1 MYVYIYIY
9 TVCVYIYIN
18 KHMCIYIHL
27 QYPCIV
33 RPGTRATP
41 VYKEYPNK
49 MIPLLIKFQPYKIA
63 ILPHIDVWG
72 FCF

>member
-1 MYVYIYIY
+1 
-9 TVCVYIYIN
+9 
-18 KHMCIYIHL
+18 MCIYIHL